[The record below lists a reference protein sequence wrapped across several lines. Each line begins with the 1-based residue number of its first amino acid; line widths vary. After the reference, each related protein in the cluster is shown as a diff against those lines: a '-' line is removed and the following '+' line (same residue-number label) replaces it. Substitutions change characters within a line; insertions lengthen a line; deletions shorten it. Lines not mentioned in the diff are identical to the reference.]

1 MSKHAF
7 FREEKP
13 MARRGT
19 PALYELM
26 GRGRESKTTPV
37 IPVAASA
44 RKPGPTRGVTPVG
57 SSGGTSGGGSGK
69 ATASASSAPAIAI
82 DPALLRVLAIGAGV
96 IVLLL
101 GVYWLGVSRGTSNAQ
116 NGADQGGGQ
125 MQAADAGTDAS
136 TTSGVTSGAA
146 LAQQS
151 ASQQGAPSGG
161 ASPGT
166 SKTSGAAGSTGA
178 TPGQA
183 GQAQANKA
191 ARSSENQ
198 AGRGAAPVDPTLGP
212 ALPPAQRGIDPRQAG
227 LHYCVIA
234 SVLEANADK
243 LVQFCRDR
251 GLDAWVVPD
260 HNGRLREIT
269 VLPGIPKSELK
280 GELAK
285 SLEARILKVGALW
298 KAAGRGNSDFEDRYF
313 KPFNG

>member
-1 MSKHAF
+1 
-7 FREEKP
+7 
-13 MARRGT
+13 MARRGS

-44 RKPGPTRGVTPVG
+44 RKPGPTRGVTPA
-57 SSGGTSGGGSGK
+57 GGGGAGGAAKAAPSG
-69 ATASASSAPAIAI
+69 APRIAI
-82 DPALLRVLAIGAGV
+82 DPAIARILGIGTV
-96 IVLLL
+96 VVVVLL
-101 GVYWLGVSRGTSNAQ
+101 GVYWLGVSRGSGNAQ
-116 NGADQGGGQ
+116 NEGEQAAAPTAGGDPSTGSNGAIAPGGATAQQGGGRS
-125 MQAADAGTDAS
+125 AVAG
-136 TTSGVTSGAA
+136 
-146 LAQQS
+146 
-151 ASQQGAPSGG
+151 
-161 ASPGT
+161 
-166 SKTSGAAGSTGA
+166 SGAAGKAAAPQSGGGA
-178 TPGQA
+178 A
-183 GQAQANKA
+183 NQANQA
-191 ARSSENQ
+191 ANQGANQGSKSARASENQ
-198 AGRGAAPVDPTLGP
+198 PGRATAAPTGPIDPELGP
-212 ALPPAQRGIDPRQAG
+212 PLPPAQRGIDPRQAG
-227 LHYCVIA
+227 LQYCVIA

-285 SLEARILKVGALW
+285 SLEARIRKVGALW